1 MPKLLNQL
9 NHGESKFNSELQ
21 IRNRKK
27 NNSSRMNHNTLA
39 ISQGLRIFATLQNF
53 ARLQIFASCDTV
65 HAAFAFL
72 TFCHFF
78 IVFPICP
85 HRNSV
90 CFVILV
96 ICNGGLAIKAPRRD
110 ILSSFSF
117 SFSETFCNDP
127 YQIIQV

>member
-27 NNSSRMNHNTLA
+27 NNSSRLNHNTLA

-72 TFCHFF
+72 TF
-78 IVFPICP
+78 
-85 HRNSV
+85 
-90 CFVILV
+90 
-96 ICNGGLAIKAPRRD
+96 
-110 ILSSFSF
+110 LSLFYCLPDLPPS
-117 SFSETFCNDP
+117 
-127 YQIIQV
+127 